1 MKILIASSYAD
12 SWNSVRPEA
21 EIFIRM
27 AKLGHTITIVT
38 ERSSEYVPRFLEHGI
53 KVIDCYPKNKICWQ
67 TIKTIRN
74 ELVQGNYDIVYAMT
88 SRAIP
93 NAAFACGNLPVKLV
107 TYRGTMGGLSRYDP
121 SAYLTHLH
129 PRVDGIIC
137 IADAVREVVRKQVW
151 IAKEKVVTVYKG
163 HDMVWYETARADLTE
178 FDINN
183 DDFVAICVA
192 NARPVKGI
200 EVLLAASNFLTRHKD
215 LHLLFVGKNF
225 DKEPY
230 SNLIA
235 ASPIKNRIHVAG
247 YRKDVPAL
255 VAASDM
261 ILLPSIADEGLPK
274 TIIEG
279 MALAIPSVVTTAGG
293 CKELVVDGQTGFV
306 VSPGNAEE
314 LADKILT
321 LYADR
326 GKTVTMGKNAK
337 ERVENHFTLK
347 NSVTEHLNFFS
358 ILISERV

>member
-21 EIFIRM
+21 EIFVRM
-27 AKLGHTITIVT
+27 AKLGHTITIAT
-38 ERSSEYVPRFLEHGI
+38 ESSSEYVPRFQKHGI
-53 KVIDCYPKNKICWQ
+53 KVIDCYPKHKICWQ

-74 ELVQGNYDIVYAMT
+74 ELIRGKYDIVYAMT
-88 SRAIP
+88 SRTIP

-163 HDMVWYETARADLTE
+163 HDMSWYETAMADLTE
-178 FDINN
+178 FGIAS
-183 DDFVAICVA
+183 DDVVAICVA

-200 EVLLAASNFLTRHKD
+200 EILLEASHSLACHMG

-235 ASPIKNRIHVAG
+235 ASPMKNRIHVSG
-247 YRKDVPAL
+247 YRNDVPAL
-255 VAASDM
+255 VVASDM
-261 ILLPSIADEGLPK
+261 IILPSIADEGLPK

-293 CKELVVDGQTGFV
+293 CKELVVDDQTGFI

-314 LADKILT
+314 LADKIST
-321 LYADR
+321 LYTDR
-326 GKTVTMGKNAK
+326 EKAKAMGKNARR
-337 ERVENHFTLK
+337 RVETFFTLE
-347 NSVTEHLNFFS
+347 NSVTEHLDFFS
-358 ILISERV
+358 KLISESV

>member
-27 AKLGHTITIVT
+27 AELGHTITIVT
-38 ERSSEYVPRFLEHGI
+38 QSSSEYVPRFLEHGI
-53 KVIDCYPKNKICWQ
+53 KVIDCYPKHKICWQ
-67 TIKTIRN
+67 AIKTIRK
-74 ELVQGNYDIVYAMT
+74 ELVRGDYDIVYAMT
-88 SRAIP
+88 SRTIP
-93 NAAFACGNLPVKLV
+93 NAAFACSNLPVKLV

-129 PRVDGIIC
+129 PAVDGIIC
-137 IADAVREVVRKQVW
+137 IADAVREVVREQVW
-151 IAKEKVVTVYKG
+151 IAKERVVTVYKG
-163 HDMVWYETARADLTE
+163 HDMGWYETPMADLTE
-178 FDINN
+178 FGINN

-200 EVLLAASNFLTRHKD
+200 EVLLKASNLLAGHKD

-230 SNLIA
+230 SSLTA
-235 ASPIKNRIHVAG
+235 ASPMKDRIHIAG
-247 YRKDVPAL
+247 YRNDVPAL

-261 ILLPSIADEGLPK
+261 IILPSIADEGLPK

-293 CKELVVDGQTGFV
+293 CKELVVDNQTGFI
-306 VSPGNAEE
+306 VSPGDAEE
-314 LADKILT
+314 LADRMST
-321 LYADR
+321 LYADK
-326 GKTVTMGKNAK
+326 GKAMTMGKKAR
-337 ERVENHFTLK
+337 ERVENIFTLE
-347 NSVTEHLNFFS
+347 NSVNEHLEFFS
-358 ILISERV
+358 KLISECI